1 MLATVADRGPEPLVG
16 RLQELGVGLVPELGV
31 GERGHVALE
40 VLLAD
45 ALRPL
50 PGAELG
56 GEVGAGAGRERARD
70 ALRDRL
76 VRRARLLE
84 AAAQHAGDGRGTK
97 ECLEHRASPA
107 WMLRDRGKA
116 TPVPRVGTAEAAR
129 RDAEA
134 NPRAGRGLRA

>member
-1 MLATVADRGPEPLVG
+1 MFSAMVSRKRCCTAMPRALACSGPRSCRTGRGQTGNGPMLATVADRGPEPLVG

-84 AAAQHAGDGRGTK
+84 AAAQ
-97 ECLEHRASPA
+97 
-107 WMLRDRGKA
+107 
-116 TPVPRVGTAEAAR
+116 
-129 RDAEA
+129 
-134 NPRAGRGLRA
+134 